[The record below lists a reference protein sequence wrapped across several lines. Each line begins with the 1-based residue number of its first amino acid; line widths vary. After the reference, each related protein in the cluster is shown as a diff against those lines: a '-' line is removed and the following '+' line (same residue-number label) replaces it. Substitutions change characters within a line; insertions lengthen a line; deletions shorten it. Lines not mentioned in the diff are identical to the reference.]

1 MSEARGEHPDPTS
14 GPSEYRTREGG
25 GQETALPP
33 GIASGAAE
41 GDGYDDEPQPRGPG
55 LIRGLLATILAS
67 FKTRLDLA
75 AVEAEIYLVYVAQLL
90 LWGFAAVACALLA
103 VVFALTAV
111 VIAVWQTHRMAGLV
125 GSMVV
130 LLILAVICGF
140 IGARIFRARPPLLAG
155 TLAQFEHDQRR
166 VGGSEE
172 GEP

>member
-1 MSEARGEHPDPTS
+1 MSDHLA
-14 GPSEYRTREGG
+14 
-25 GQETALPP
+25 Q
-33 GIASGAAE
+33 AAE
-41 GDGYDDEPQPRGPG
+41 EIDAEAGAPRGPG
-55 LIRGLLATILAS
+55 LIRGLLATLLDS

-111 VIAVWQTHRMAGLV
+111 IIAVWQTHRMAGLV
-125 GSMVV
+125 GGMVV
-130 LLILAVICGF
+130 LLILAGICGM

-166 VGGSEE
+166 VSGGAGGQS
-172 GEP
+172 